1 MRWEVAE
8 MSRPAKVPTPSVEFR
23 RAAMLS
29 VVAFLS
35 TLCCET
41 VARRVVASV
50 LLLAGV
56 EVKVV
61 VELAGLGK
69 SAAYDLRAEVFS
81 LDDPAG
87 CGALMPIAAGR
98 GRKGSMEAVRDEV
111 LAEMGRRNFF
121 DRGEIR
127 EFVRERFGFAPG
139 LSAISS
145 FLRDCGQ
152 RKLRCGSLPGRA
164 NPEWQAAFWE
174 EVLEPLLERAR
185 EEGSRASVLFVDA
198 SHFVMGCD
206 FLGRIWCGR
215 RRFVRTL
222 SGRRRHD
229 VLGALDYVTKAVTR
243 VCDDEKMDSA
253 RVIALLEKVAE
264 AYEGREVTLVM
275 DNARYQRNRAV
286 LKRAEELGIAIL
298 FIPPYSPNLNLI
310 ERLWRMVKGEL
321 RKRSWRDF
329 DEFKRTIDGLVDS
342 TTGENRER
350 VETLIGERV
359 QLFVGYREV
368 DECTLE
374 APPYV
379 PKAQREAGSAA

>member
-1 MRWEVAE
+1 
-8 MSRPAKVPTPSVEFR
+8 MSRPAKAQVPDAAFR
-23 RAAMLS
+23 RAALLS

-35 TLCCET
+35 TFCCAT
-41 VARRVVASV
+41 VARRVVAAV

-56 EVKVV
+56 EVRGV
-61 VELAGLGK
+61 VELTGIGK
-69 SAAYDLRAEVFS
+69 SSLYELRGRLFS
-81 LDDPAG
+81 LADPAE
-87 CGALMPIAAGR
+87 CGTLMPIAAGR
-98 GRKGSMEAVRDEV
+98 GRKGVMAAIGDEV

-121 DRGEIR
+121 DRREIR
-127 EFVRERFGFAPG
+127 EFVRGRFGFAPG

-145 FLRDCGQ
+145 FLRDSGQ
-152 RKLRCGSLPGRA
+152 RKLKCGSLPGRA
-164 NPEWQAAFWE
+164 NPEWQAEFWE
-174 EVLEPLLERAR
+174 EVLEPLLKRAK
-185 EEGSRASVLFVDA
+185 EEGSKVSVLFVDA

-206 FLGRIWCGR
+206 FLGRVWCGR

-222 SGRRRHD
+222 SGRQRYN

-243 VCDDEKMDSA
+243 VCDDKKMDSA

-264 AYEGREVTLVM
+264 AYAGREVTLVM
-275 DNARYQRNRAV
+275 DNAKYQRNRAV
-286 LKRAEELGIAIL
+286 LERAEELGIAIL
-298 FIPPYSPNLNLI
+298 FIPPYSPNINLI
-310 ERLWRMVKGEL
+310 ERLWRMVKSEL
-321 RKRSWRDF
+321 RKRSWHDF

-368 DECTLE
+368 DGCTLE

-379 PKAQREAGSAA
+379 PKAQREAGHAA